1 MFVYFLLAWG
11 RKGGREGAPNK
22 NNPTWVRCVD
32 AAMAIS
38 HCTLRGMRVVVKL
51 VKIDRC
57 MGVCIHKV
65 GDQS

>member
-11 RKGGREGAPNK
+11 RKGGREGAPN

-38 HCTLRGMRVVVKL
+38 YCTLEVYTIL
-51 VKIDRC
+51 ASSSEDR
-57 MGVCIHKV
+57 
-65 GDQS
+65 

>member
-11 RKGGREGAPNK
+11 RKGGREGGSEGAAN

-38 HCTLRGMRVVVKL
+38 HCTLEVCTILASSSEGSE
-51 VKIDRC
+51 DR
-57 MGVCIHKV
+57 
-65 GDQS
+65 